1 MRRGNAVMPAT
12 WTMAK
17 DNPGKALSK
26 VMPPSDG
33 HHSLKE
39 PESCA
44 HGISEWHQ
52 LIQGDDTDPQ
62 APVSAP
68 TNEHSSQQHPFPTTS
83 CPSLSG
89 LNVSS
94 DVETDSKIV
103 APDSC
108 EGSFGDGLTSDET
121 LQSRIGSDPS
131 CCRVCIPGQRR
142 RDVPP
147 KSVRHLDRR

>member
-1 MRRGNAVMPAT
+1 MP
-12 WTMAK
+12 
-17 DNPGKALSK
+17 
-26 VMPPSDG
+26 DG

-39 PESCA
+39 LKPCA
-44 HGISEWHQ
+44 HGISEWDQ

-89 LNVSS
+89 LNASS
-94 DVETDSKIV
+94 GVDSKIV
-103 APDSC
+103 APNSSK
-108 EGSFGDGLTSDET
+108 GSFGDGLTSDET

-131 CCRVCIPGQRR
+131 CCRVCILGQRR
-142 RDVPP
+142 RDIPP